1 MSWEQLMELAND
13 IQSKAVMHA
22 FNNQEDDPEYARNGI
37 DGYYA
42 NLPGLFTPFAGMPD
56 PAAYQPMIEDLR
68 TALKKLS
75 NGDNNSDPIDH
86 VDNIYLANPTMTK
99 IATASDYLDEW
110 TGQAATAFKQN
121 FLDPFPALCRNQFI
135 LVAVLKAGLE
145 AHQAMWQSARNDIE
159 NVAKTT
165 ADALDN
171 AGSGWSDKNDWTF
184 TFTVLASVAAVA
196 AVALTPLTDG
206 ATGPLA
212 VTAVGAAA
220 QVAAA
225 APPPELPDKNSGETA
240 IQITNSMKAAMNK
253 IVNDIHATE
262 SKIASALSTV
272 NGMVSSNKAYFVAP
286 RPGLADVHGG
296 AETSS
301 SGLGT
306 AG

>member
-1 MSWEQLMELAND
+1 MELANE

-22 FNNQEDDPEYARNGI
+22 FNNQEDDPAYARDGI

-42 NLPGLFTPFAGMPD
+42 NLPQLFTPFADMPD

-68 TALKKLS
+68 TVLKKLS
-75 NGDNNSDPIDH
+75 NGDDNSDPIDH
-86 VDNIYLANPTMTK
+86 VDNIYLANPAMSK
-99 IATASDYLDEW
+99 IATASDYLGEW

-121 FLDPFPALCRNQFI
+121 FLDPFPAVCRNQFI
-135 LVAVLKAGLE
+135 VVAVLKAGLE
-145 AHQAMWQSARNDIE
+145 AHQSMWQSARNDIE

-184 TFTVLASVAAVA
+184 TFTVLASVTAVA
-196 AVALTPLTDG
+196 AVALTPVTDG
-206 ATGPLA
+206 LTAPLA
-212 VTAVGAAA
+212 VTTVGAAS

-225 APPPELPDKNSGETA
+225 APPPEIPDKNSGETA
-240 IQITNSMKAAMNK
+240 IQITNAMKAAMDK
-253 IVNDIHATE
+253 IVNDIHTVE
-262 SKIASALSTV
+262 RKIASALNTV
-272 NGMVSSNKAYFVAP
+272 TGTVSGNNGYFVAP
-286 RPGLADVHGG
+286 RPRLADVHGS
-296 AETSS
+296 AETGA